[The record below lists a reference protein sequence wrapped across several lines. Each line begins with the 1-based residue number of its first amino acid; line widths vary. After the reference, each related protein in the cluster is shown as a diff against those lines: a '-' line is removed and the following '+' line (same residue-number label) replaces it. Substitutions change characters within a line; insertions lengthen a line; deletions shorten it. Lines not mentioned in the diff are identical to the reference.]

1 MSPSSVK
8 LVALAAALA
17 LTVVASA
24 RVTAQSPPPTST
36 PTQSEA
42 PVDDDTLRAR
52 EAFQVAVSLY
62 GAGRYL
68 EAAREF
74 QRSYEL
80 SHEAGLLRNLYLA
93 LRDAGDVRGARTA
106 LRGYLEAGAPDT
118 TDDDRRLLQHRL
130 EALDRAIAEEDARA
144 SVTVPP
150 VDPPASDPPIDTAT
164 TIATTRATT
173 DALGDPETHGPPV
186 ETARGDDTWIW
197 ALVVGGVVLVGGG
210 AAIAVALTTPGPGL
224 DGDVPGRIE
233 TLTLASGR
241 WSAP

>member
-1 MSPSSVK
+1 MIRVSSLVVAIGLT
-8 LVALAAALA
+8 LVACSSAAAQA
-17 LTVVASA
+17 EA
-24 RVTAQSPPPTST
+24 RTSPPAQAPST
-36 PTQSEA
+36 P
-42 PVDDDTLRAR
+42 DDENTLRAR

-106 LRGYLEAGAPDT
+106 LRGYLDAGAPDT
-118 TDDDRRLLQHRL
+118 TEDDRRLLQHRL
-130 EALDRAIAEEDARA
+130 DALDRAIADEDAQRVA
-144 SVTVPP
+144 TPITTT
-150 VDPPASDPPIDTAT
+150 DPPAADSPVAAT
-164 TIATTRATT
+164 TSSEDLADPTTDETPIATARSD
-173 DALGDPETHGPPV
+173 DA
-186 ETARGDDTWIW
+186 WIW
-197 ALVVGGVVLVGGG
+197 ALVIGGVVLVGGG
-210 AAIAVALTTPGPGL
+210 VALAVAWTTPGPGL

-233 TLTLASGR
+233 TLTLASGT

>member
-1 MSPSSVK
+1 MIRVSWLV
-8 LVALAAALA
+8 VALALG
-17 LTVVASA
+17 LVTSA
-24 RVTAQSPPPTST
+24 PVLAQSDPHAADPQAANGAQAAT
-36 PTQSEA
+36 PTDE
-42 PVDDDTLRAR
+42 DTLRAR

-106 LRGYLEAGAPDT
+106 LRGYLDAGAPDT
-118 TDDDRRLLQHRL
+118 TEDDRRLLQHRL
-130 EALDRAIAEEDARA
+130 EALDRAIAEEDAQRRSA
-144 SVTVPP
+144 PTATTTDPP
-150 VDPPASDPPIDTAT
+150 TVDPPAETTTAT
-164 TIATTRATT
+164 TSE
-173 DALGDPETHGPPV
+173 LGDPTTDEPEGVTPQ
-186 ETARGDDTWIW
+186 RDDAWIW
-197 ALVVGGVVLVGGG
+197 AVVLGGVVLVGGG
-210 AAIAVALTTPGPGL
+210 VALAVALTTPGPGL
-224 DGDVPGRIE
+224 DADVPGRIE

>member
-1 MSPSSVK
+1 MIRVSSLV
-8 LVALAAALA
+8 VALAFGLV
-17 LTVVASA
+17 TSA
-24 RVTAQSPPPTST
+24 RVLAQSDPTPGDASQAAT
-36 PTQSEA
+36 PT
-42 PVDDDTLRAR
+42 DDDTLRAR

-106 LRGYLEAGAPDT
+106 LRGYLDAGAPDT
-118 TDDDRRLLQHRL
+118 TEDDRRLLQHRL
-130 EALDRAIAEEDARA
+130 EALDRAVAEEDAQRRSTA
-144 SVTVPP
+144 
-150 VDPPASDPPIDTAT
+150 TAT
-164 TIATTRATT
+164 TT
-173 DALGDPETHGPPV
+173 DPPTVDPPV
-186 ETARGDDTWIW
+186 ETTTSERSDPTTDETEVVTPQHDDAWIW
-197 ALVVGGVVLVGGG
+197 AVVLGGVVLLGGG
-210 AAIAVALTTPGPGL
+210 VALAVALTTPGPGL

>member
-8 LVALAAALA
+8 LVALAAALT
-17 LTVVASA
+17 LTLGASA
-24 RVTAQSPPPTST
+24 RASAQSSPPTSPAT
-36 PTQSEA
+36 ESEA
-42 PVDDDTLRAR
+42 PSEADTLRAR

-106 LRGYLEAGAPDT
+106 LRGYLAAGAPDT

-130 EALDRAIAEEDARA
+130 EALDRAIADEDARA
-144 SVTVPP
+144 ATTTR
-150 VDPPASDPPIDTAT
+150 VDPPPTDPPIETAT
-164 TIATTRATT
+164 TAATTTSVTRAGPVATGSPDETT
-173 DALGDPETHGPPV
+173 
-186 ETARGDDTWIW
+186 RGDDAWIW

-210 AAIAVALTTPGPGL
+210 VALGVALTTPGPGL

-233 TLTLASGR
+233 TLTFASIG

>member
-1 MSPSSVK
+1 MIRVSWLV
-8 LVALAAALA
+8 VALTLG
-17 LTVVASA
+17 LVTSA
-24 RVTAQSPPPTST
+24 RVLAQSDAHAADPQAAEAAQAAT
-36 PTQSEA
+36 PTDE
-42 PVDDDTLRAR
+42 DTLRAR

-106 LRGYLEAGAPDT
+106 LRGYLDAGAPDT
-118 TDDDRRLLQHRL
+118 TEDDRRLLQHRL
-130 EALDRAIAEEDARA
+130 EALDRAIADEDAQRRSTPTA
-144 SVTVPP
+144 TTDPP
-150 VDPPASDPPIDTAT
+150 TVDPPVET
-164 TIATTRATT
+164 TTSSSS
-173 DALGDPETHGPPV
+173 ALGDPTTDETEVVPPQ
-186 ETARGDDTWIW
+186 RDDAWIW
-197 ALVVGGVVLVGGG
+197 AVVLGGVVLVGGG
-210 AAIAVALTTPGPGL
+210 VALAVALTTPGPGL
-224 DGDVPGRIE
+224 DADVPGRIE